1 MAYTVRR
8 GRPADA
14 PTIHR
19 IWIEGIEASLG
30 TRPQGDLDYE
40 AYFRGRLEAQDDVF
54 QYFVVEND
62 GGEIVSWQSLSPF
75 RSNPAVAGIMAEL
88 SAYASPT
95 HTPGRPTL
103 LGLEALMQFADR
115 SPLHY
120 VVAFIAE
127 SNSKALRLAE
137 HVGLRRIGTFPRSPQ
152 AAHLPEL
159 AYLVYPCKSSIEAS
173 TPPATEQNGNGE
185 D

>member
-1 MAYTVRR
+1 
-8 GRPADA
+8 
-14 PTIHR
+14 
-19 IWIEGIEASLG
+19 
-30 TRPQGDLDYE
+30 
-40 AYFRGRLEAQDDVF
+40 VF

-62 GGEIVSWQSLSPF
+62 EGEIVSWQSLSPF

-95 HTPGRPTL
+95 AAPGRPTL
-103 LGLEALMQFADR
+103 LGLEAAMRFADQ

-127 SNSKALRLAE
+127 TNPKALRLAE
-137 HVGLRRIGTFPRSPQ
+137 HVGLKRIGTFPRSPQ

-159 AYLVYPCKSSIEAS
+159 AYLVYPC
-173 TPPATEQNGNGE
+173 QNSQQAPG
-185 D
+185 